1 MQYCKS
7 RFGYRVAYPVS
18 VFFLYII
25 QVPKCNNRKRE
36 IPRGEKMMKGMKLVP
51 EEREKEIHI
60 YDGASINIKNKK
72 KKRQKI
78 FYFIFSSRPAYRAR
92 IAKRNGNNNN
102 KDLTGFIIFP
112 IDIFLSFSIL
122 SEDLKKERRGDLIAV
137 RRARF
142 MARTGC
148 VICFLLFAF
157 LLRSNISKTAIFPLF
172 PSRGIQ
178 RFFLTPCHQTGH
190 GPLSID
196 HEPNAG
202 IIL

>member
-72 KKRQKI
+72 KKKGKRFFILFFPVVQRIGRGSPKGTATTTTRTLRVSSFSQSIFFLAFRSCLKIWKKRDEVIWSPCAAPDLWRGLAVWFVSFFLLSSSGRIFQKQP
-78 FYFIFSSRPAYRAR
+78 SSR
-92 IAKRNGNNNN
+92 
-102 KDLTGFIIFP
+102 
-112 IDIFLSFSIL
+112 
-122 SEDLKKERRGDLIAV
+122 
-137 RRARF
+137 
-142 MARTGC
+142 
-148 VICFLLFAF
+148 CFLQGGYSASF
-157 LLRSNISKTAIFPLF
+157 LPHAIKLDTV
-172 PSRGIQ
+172 
-178 RFFLTPCHQTGH
+178 LC
-190 GPLSID
+190 L
-196 HEPNAG
+196 
-202 IIL
+202 

>member
-72 KKRQKI
+72 KKKGKR
-78 FYFIFSSRPAYRAR
+78 FFILFFPVVQR
-92 IAKRNGNNNN
+92 IGRGSPKGTATTTTRT
-102 KDLTGFIIFP
+102 LRVS
-112 IDIFLSFSIL
+112 SFSQSIFFL
-122 SEDLKKERRGDLIAV
+122 AFRSCLKIWKRETRWFD
-137 RRARF
+137 RRAPRPIY
-142 MARTGC
+142 GEDWLC
-148 VICFLLFAF
+148 D
-157 LLRSNISKTAIFPLF
+157 LF
-172 PSRGIQ
+172 PSFCFPPPVEYFKNSHLPAVSFKGDTA
-178 RFFLTPCHQTGH
+178 L
-190 GPLSID
+190 LSY
-196 HEPNAG
+196 PMPSNWTRSSVYRSRA
-202 IIL
+202 

>member
-72 KKRQKI
+72 KKGKRFFFYFSQSSSVSGADRQKERQQQQQGPYG
-78 FYFIFSSRPAYRAR
+78 FHHFPNRYFS
-92 IAKRNGNNNN
+92 
-102 KDLTGFIIFP
+102 
-112 IDIFLSFSIL
+112 
-122 SEDLKKERRGDLIAV
+122 
-137 RRARF
+137 
-142 MARTGC
+142 
-148 VICFLLFAF
+148 
-157 LLRSNISKTAIFPLF
+157 
-172 PSRGIQ
+172 
-178 RFFLTPCHQTGH
+178 
-190 GPLSID
+190 
-196 HEPNAG
+196 
-202 IIL
+202 